1 MIRVNVVRAPAAGI
15 RRIPVPPA
23 TRSSVVRAPSD
34 PLPGSPDTPNL
45 EDGRLIMVDS
55 DTPPRTRPEPSAG
68 PSGVRPGSALLR
80 LETTES
86 REGVLDG
93 AWWPRS
99 RDIGAELPALVRAL
113 TAHLGPVVRVGLDTA
128 AWEGLPTRIVV
139 DDRVVHI
146 DSFAV
151 GDDTVLITRAD
162 EDILSLL
169 VVPPDATPEAA
180 HAAMAQAV
188 RSGNLTGAEQILLDT
203 GGPGSAVR

>member
-1 MIRVNVVRAPAAGI
+1 
-15 RRIPVPPA
+15 
-23 TRSSVVRAPSD
+23 
-34 PLPGSPDTPNL
+34 
-45 EDGRLIMVDS
+45 MVDS
-55 DTPPRTRPEPSAG
+55 DTPPGTRPAPGAG
-68 PSGVRPGSALLR
+68 LPGMRPGSALLR

-86 REGVLDG
+86 REGILDG

-99 RDIGAELPALVRAL
+99 RDIGAELPALVKAL
-113 TAHLGPVVRVGLDTA
+113 TEHLGPVARVGLDVG

-169 VVPPDATPEAA
+169 VVPPNATPEAA
-180 HAAMAQAV
+180 HGAMAQAV
-188 RSGNLTGAEQILLDT
+188 RTGNLTGARQILIDT
-203 GGPGSAVR
+203 GSGSGSP